1 MITSFLLT
9 FWKPIAIIL
18 VVIALAAAVGIEKHR
33 YDERRRDEGRADIQ
47 AKWDADIQVRI
58 KRTTEITNLW
68 DQQRQ
73 RADKEAE
80 DHERIR
86 IALFADVAT
95 LSARVPDRDRAVVV
109 PASAVRV
116 LNSAV
121 VAANTDAASASGKPR
136 EEASATSGD
145 SNVGELVKWGI
156 DCATKYADAVDEVLG
171 LQSFYNKLREV
182 PQ

>member
-1 MITSFLLT
+1 MITFLLT
-9 FWKPIAIIL
+9 FWKPIAIVL
-18 VVIALAAAVGIEKHR
+18 VVAALATAVGIEKHR
-33 YDERRRDEGRADIQ
+33 YDERRRDEGRAEIQ
-47 AKWDADIQVRI
+47 SKWDADIQVRI
-58 KRTTEITNLW
+58 ARTTAITNLW
-68 DQQRQ
+68 DGERQ

-86 IALFADVAT
+86 VALFADVAS
-95 LSARVPDRDRAVVV
+95 LSDRLSDRDRAMVV
-109 PASAVRV
+109 PAGAVRV

-121 VAANTDAASASGKPR
+121 VAANTDAAATPGKPV

-156 DCATKYADAVDEVLG
+156 DCAKKYADAVDEVLG